1 VAIGVPCPDVPVAD
15 VADKPDQI
23 PQVKVMRGVLEPYP
37 VGAVADN
44 YDLKSGSSR
53 LAIAQYSRRSKET
66 VDTLSLN

>member
-1 VAIGVPCPDVPVAD
+1 
-15 VADKPDQI
+15 
-23 PQVKVMRGVLEPYP
+23 MSGVLEPYP